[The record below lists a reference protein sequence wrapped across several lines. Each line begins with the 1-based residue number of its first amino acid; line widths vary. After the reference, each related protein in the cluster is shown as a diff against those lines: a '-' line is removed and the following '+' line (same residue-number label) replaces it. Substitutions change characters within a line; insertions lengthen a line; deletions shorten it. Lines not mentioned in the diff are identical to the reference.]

1 LKVLRKFLQNVKED
15 LGSQM
20 MIGDIDND
28 GSDFHVAVEFN
39 SDKEREIAAGGNG
52 SAYLPD

>member
-1 LKVLRKFLQNVKED
+1 
-15 LGSQM
+15 M
-20 MIGDIDND
+20 IIGDIAND
-28 GSDFHVAVEFN
+28 ESHLHVAVELN